1 MIASKAVTATG
12 LTFDLVG
19 ALLLWRYGLPEAVS
33 RDGSIRLICEQRD
46 DAEAAKA
53 RRYDCLATVA
63 LCLITTGFGLQLLA
77 TFL

>member
-53 RRYDCLATVA
+53 RRYDRFATTALA
-63 LCLITTGFGLQLLA
+63 LITTGFCLQLLA